1 MNETPEWELGRR
13 TRYFNGT
20 LRKLR
25 LERHLTQKELAKAV
39 GVHYGRIASYES
51 LRVVPP
57 KDLAIKIATVLGV
70 SVEQVFPEYL
80 TMFRN
85 RASASKDEY
94 AEVSAQAIEEY
105 TQNVLRIQAE
115 NDDPEKIYCDIER
128 KRMVAD
134 VISKLTDREQKVIKM
149 YFGLGGERRHTSDE
163 IGVEFSISSAR
174 ANQLVHKALNKLR
187 KFSEVRDLA
196 AEEGVM
202 PEYVIYATY
211 GWPGFHVKE
220 KYKLYE
226 IDNPKNV
233 ILESGFRTKKD
244 ALTRM
249 AEIMREYGSDWQR
262 FQSREQK

>member
-39 GVHYGRIASYES
+39 GVHYGRIGSYES

-80 TMFRN
+80 TMLRN
-85 RASASKDEY
+85 RVPASKDEY

-105 TQNVLRIQAE
+105 TQNVLRLQAE
-115 NDDPEKIYCDIER
+115 NDDPEKRYRDMER
-128 KRMVAD
+128 KRMMAD
-134 VISKLTDREQKVIKM
+134 AISKLTDREQKVIKM
-149 YFGLGGERRHTSDE
+149 YFGLGGWKSHTSSE
-163 IGVEFSISSAR
+163 IGAEFSISSGR

-187 KFSEVRDLA
+187 KLGEVRDLA
-196 AEEGVM
+196 TEEGIM

-226 IDNPKNV
+226 IDNPKNI
-233 ILESGFRTKKD
+233 ILESGFRTEKE
-244 ALTRM
+244 ALTRV
-249 AEIMREYGSDWQR
+249 AEIMREYGSDWQK
-262 FQSREQK
+262 FQAREQK